1 MHFIYRIHVVL
12 QQVYFKILIRRAGKK
27 KSLSN
32 LSAKRAKIQKERGRG
47 KKRLQ
52 LDLSRRLNIWT
63 IEFFQKREPSKLEGK
78 MIKTIQEKKIKKKN
92 I

>member
-12 QQVYFKILIRRAGKK
+12 QQVYLKILIRRAGKK

-47 KKRLQ
+47 EKKITIRPVQ
-52 LDLSRRLNIWT
+52 EAEHLDNRIFPKERTKQIRRKDDQNN
-63 IEFFQKREPSKLEGK
+63 SG
-78 MIKTIQEKKIKKKN
+78 KKIKKKN